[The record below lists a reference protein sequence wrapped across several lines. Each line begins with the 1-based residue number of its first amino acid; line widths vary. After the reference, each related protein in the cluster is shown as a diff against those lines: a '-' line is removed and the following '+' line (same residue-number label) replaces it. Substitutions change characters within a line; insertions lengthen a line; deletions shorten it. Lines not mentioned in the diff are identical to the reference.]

1 MKKILL
7 LIIAVALLAGCAHKP
22 KDPWKDYEGKSSGEI
37 FYEGEQHLAKKKYT
51 QAAMDFAALD
61 ALYPFGPYAQQGQ
74 MDIIYALYMSDDTAS
89 GLAAAD
95 RYIRL
100 YPQDPRIDY
109 VYYMKGLMSFET
121 DFNWY
126 QSLFSMDPAPHDLSG
141 KREAYTAFNQI
152 VTIYPHSIYA
162 QDSAL
167 HMAFIRNLMARKEMD
182 IADFYMARKAYVAAA
197 NRASGV
203 VQHYSGSPSVPHA
216 LEVMAVAYKSAGLP
230 DFADKSY
237 RILQASYP
245 DSPEFKR
252 LQRRYDKIS
261 VGSATH

>member
-1 MKKILL
+1 MKKIFLFIIIL
-7 LIIAVALLAGCAHKP
+7 VLIAGCAHKETN
-22 KDPWKDYEGKSSGEI
+22 PWKDYEGKTSGEI

-74 MDIIYALYMSDDTAS
+74 MDIIYALYMSGDDAT

-126 QSLFSMDPAPHDLSG
+126 QSLFSMDPAPHDLAG

-152 VTIYPHSIYA
+152 VRIYPHSIYA

-167 HMAFIRNLMARKEMD
+167 HMAFIRNMMARKEMV
-182 IADFYMARKAYVAAA
+182 IADFYMERKAYVAAA

-203 VQHYSGSPSVPHA
+203 VQHYSGSTSVPHA
-216 LEVMAVAYKSAGLP
+216 LEVMAMAYKGAGLP
-230 DFADKSY
+230 DFAMNSY
-237 RILQASYP
+237 RILEASYP

-252 LQRRYDKIS
+252 LKRNFSK
-261 VGSATH
+261 